1 MGHRSTWSFR
11 DPRATEWVGE
21 HRPELLDLTPVF
33 GGLVEL
39 QPAAEVPLEAWRAV
53 LPPEVHLVARLG
65 PRTVHVHQKGV
76 GAEHFVLKLSLP
88 RDGSSLR
95 RIAERARRS
104 RAQRAYLWAHR
115 LRALGIET
123 PRPLGFLERAHAPA
137 AHASFSVTE
146 YIFAPSLIELR
157 DGRLLAGMAPGNL
170 GDKRALLRRV
180 ADLFA
185 RLHARGL
192 FHGDLHAGN
201 LLVQEGALMVI
212 DLESFRT
219 VRLPRRALTKNLVR
233 LNRDFLD
240 TRQLSTTDRM
250 RFLDAY
256 LKHQPGRR
264 TLRRDLFLR
273 LSEATQAKLRDRGEA
288 FQ

>member
-157 DGRLLAGMAPGNL
+157 DGRLLAGMAPGTSAISAPSSA
-170 GDKRALLRRV
+170 GWPTYRASSC
-180 ADLFA
+180 A
-185 RLHARGL
+185 GL

-212 DLESFRT
+212 DLESFR
-219 VRLPRRALTKNLVR
+219 PSGSPAC
-233 LNRDFLD
+233 
-240 TRQLSTTDRM
+240 
-250 RFLDAY
+250 A
-256 LKHQPGRR
+256 HQP
-264 TLRRDLFLR
+264 
-273 LSEATQAKLRDRGEA
+273 
-288 FQ
+288 